1 MALFKGAGVALITP
15 MHEDGSVNFEALKE
29 IIEEQI
35 EKGTDAIISV
45 GTTGEAATLSVEEHV
60 EVIAYT
66 TKVVN
71 HRIPLIAG
79 TGSNCTESAVELS
92 RQAEEVGA
100 DGLLLVTPYYNKA
113 TQKGLYQHFKTIAE
127 SVSIPSILYNVP
139 GRTGMSIEAKT
150 MAALYHDVKNII
162 GVKDAGGDMGKTLE
176 LMSLVDEDFSL
187 YSGEDGL
194 ILPILSAGGVG
205 VISVLSN
212 VAPKETHEIC
222 AKWFAGDLDGARKEQ
237 LRALPLIHA
246 LFSEVNPIPVKAAMN
261 LQGKNAGPLRLPL
274 TEIEKEHLEI
284 LKKEM
289 IRYGVL
295 K

>member
-35 EKGTDAIISV
+35 QKGTDAIISV

-176 LMSLVDEDFSL
+176 LMSLVDENFSL

-295 K
+295 Q

>member
-45 GTTGEAATLSVEEHV
+45 GTTGEAATLSVEENV

-66 TKVVN
+66 IKVVN

>member
-139 GRTGMSIEAKT
+139 GRTGVSIEAKT

-176 LMSLVDEDFSL
+176 LMSLVDENFSL

-295 K
+295 Q

>member
-176 LMSLVDEDFSL
+176 LMSLVDENFSL

-212 VAPKETHEIC
+212 VAPRETHEIC

-295 K
+295 Q

>member
-187 YSGEDGL
+187 YL
-194 ILPILSAGGVG
+194 
-205 VISVLSN
+205 
-212 VAPKETHEIC
+212 
-222 AKWFAGDLDGARKEQ
+222 
-237 LRALPLIHA
+237 
-246 LFSEVNPIPVKAAMN
+246 
-261 LQGKNAGPLRLPL
+261 
-274 TEIEKEHLEI
+274 
-284 LKKEM
+284 
-289 IRYGVL
+289 
-295 K
+295 

>member
-35 EKGTDAIISV
+35 EKGSDAIISV

-127 SVSIPSILYNVP
+127 AVSIPSILYNVP

-176 LMSLVDEDFSL
+176 LMSLVDENFSL

-261 LQGKNAGPLRLPL
+261 LQGKNAGSLRLPL

-295 K
+295 Q

>member
-66 TKVVN
+66 TNVVN

-92 RQAEEVGA
+92 RQAEEAGA

-176 LMSLVDEDFSL
+176 LMSLVDENFSL

-222 AKWFAGDLDGARKEQ
+222 AKWFAGDLGGARKEQ

-295 K
+295 Q

>member
-92 RQAEEVGA
+92 RQAEEAGA

-150 MAALYHDVKNII
+150 MGALYHDVKNII

-212 VAPKETHEIC
+212 VAPRETQEIC

-274 TEIEKEHLEI
+274 TEIEKEHLDI

>member
-1 MALFKGAGVALITP
+1 MALFKGAGVALVTP
-15 MHEDGSVNFEALKE
+15 MHEDGTVNFEVLEA
-29 IIEEQI
+29 IIEDQI
-35 EKGTDAIISV
+35 ASGTDAIISV
-45 GTTGEAATLSVEEHV
+45 GTTGEAATLTVEEHL
-60 EVIAYT
+60 EVIRHTIKA
-66 TKVVN
+66 VN
-71 HRIPLIAG
+71 HRIPVIAG
-79 TGSNCTESAVELS
+79 TGSNCTRSALYTS
-92 RQAEEVGA
+92 KCAEEAGA

-162 GVKDAGGDMGKTLE
+162 GVKDASGDVGKTLD
-176 LMSLVDEDFSL
+176 LMHLVDEDFCL

-194 ILPILSAGGVG
+194 ILPLLAAGSLG

-212 VAPKETHEIC
+212 VAPKETHDIC
-222 AKWFAGDLDGARKEQ
+222 AKWFAGDLEGARKEQ
-237 LRALPLIHA
+237 LRALPLIRA

-261 LQGKNAGPLRLPL
+261 LQGKKVGPLRLPL
-274 TEIEKEHLEI
+274 TEMEKEHLDS
-284 LKKEM
+284 LKEEM
-289 IRYGVL
+289 IRYGIL

>member
-1 MALFKGAGVALITP
+1 MALFKGAGVALVTP
-15 MHEDGSVNFEALKE
+15 MHEDGTVNFEVLEA
-29 IIEEQI
+29 IIEDQI
-35 EKGTDAIISV
+35 AGGTDAIISV
-45 GTTGEAATLSVEEHV
+45 GTTGEAATLTVEEHL
-60 EVIAYT
+60 EVIRHT
-66 TKVVN
+66 IKVVN
-71 HRIPLIAG
+71 HRIPVIAG
-79 TGSNCTESAVELS
+79 TGSNCTRSALYTS
-92 RQAEEVGA
+92 KCAEEAGA

-162 GVKDAGGDMGKTLE
+162 GVKDASGDVGKTLD
-176 LMSLVDEDFSL
+176 LMHLVDEEFCL

-194 ILPILSAGGVG
+194 ILPLLAAGSLG

-212 VAPKETHEIC
+212 VAPKETHDIC
-222 AKWFAGDLDGARKEQ
+222 AKWFAGDLEGARKEQ
-237 LRALPLIHA
+237 LRALPLIRA

-261 LQGKNAGPLRLPL
+261 LQGKKVGPLRLPL
-274 TEIEKEHLEI
+274 TEMETEHFGRLKE
-284 LKKEM
+284 EM
-289 IRYGVL
+289 IRYGIL

>member
-1 MALFKGAGVALITP
+1 MALFKGAGVALVTP
-15 MHEDGSVNFEALKE
+15 MHEDGTVNFEVLEA
-29 IIEEQI
+29 IIEDQI
-35 EKGTDAIISV
+35 AAGTDAIISV
-45 GTTGEAATLSVEEHV
+45 GTTGEAATLTVEEHL
-60 EVIAYT
+60 EVIRHT
-66 TKVVN
+66 IKVVN
-71 HRIPLIAG
+71 HRIPVIAG
-79 TGSNCTESAVELS
+79 TGSNCTRSALYTS
-92 RQAEEVGA
+92 KCAEEAGA

-162 GVKDAGGDMGKTLE
+162 GVKDARGDVGKTLD
-176 LMSLVDEDFSL
+176 LMHLVDEDFCL

-194 ILPILSAGGVG
+194 ILPLLAAGSLG

-212 VAPKETHEIC
+212 VAPKETHDIC
-222 AKWFAGDLDGARKEQ
+222 AKWFAGDVEGSRKEQ
-237 LRALPLIHA
+237 LRAMPLIRA

-261 LQGKNAGPLRLPL
+261 LQGKKVGPLRLPL
-274 TEIEKEHLEI
+274 TEMEKEHLDS
-284 LKKEM
+284 LKEEM
-289 IRYGVL
+289 IRYGIL

>member
-1 MALFKGAGVALITP
+1 MITP

-176 LMSLVDEDFSL
+176 LMSLVDENFSL

-295 K
+295 Q

>member
-176 LMSLVDEDFSL
+176 LMSLVDENFSL

-274 TEIEKEHLEI
+274 TEIEKEHLDI
-284 LKKEM
+284 LKEEM

>member
-127 SVSIPSILYNVP
+127 SVSIPSILYHVP

>member
-1 MALFKGAGVALITP
+1 MALFKGAGVALVTP
-15 MHEDGSVNFEALKE
+15 MHEDGTVNFEVLEA
-29 IIEEQI
+29 IIEDQI
-35 EKGTDAIISV
+35 AGGTDAIISV
-45 GTTGEAATLSVEEHV
+45 GTTGEAATLTVEEHL
-60 EVIAYT
+60 EVIRHT
-66 TKVVN
+66 IKVVN
-71 HRIPLIAG
+71 HRIPVIAG
-79 TGSNCTESAVELS
+79 TGSNCTRSALYTS
-92 RQAEEVGA
+92 KCAEEAGA

-162 GVKDAGGDMGKTLE
+162 GVKDASGDVGKTLD
-176 LMSLVDEDFSL
+176 LMHLVDEDFCL

-194 ILPILSAGGVG
+194 ILPLLAAGSLG

-212 VAPKETHEIC
+212 VAPKETRDIC
-222 AKWFAGDLDGARKEQ
+222 AKWFAGDVEGSRKEQ
-237 LRALPLIHA
+237 LRAMPLIRA

-261 LQGKNAGPLRLPL
+261 LQGKKVGPLRLPL
-274 TEIEKEHLEI
+274 TEMEKEHLDS
-284 LKKEM
+284 LKEEM
-289 IRYGVL
+289 IRYGIL